1 MHSASQQISE
11 RAVVASDELIVVIG
25 EEDKGG
31 RDEGREKDKGG
42 RDGERDE
49 VTGGEW
55 YPEVDLVIIAK
66 AWRSTGQPVT

>member
-31 RDEGREKDKGG
+31 RDEGREKDK
-42 RDGERDE
+42 
-49 VTGGEW
+49 
-55 YPEVDLVIIAK
+55 
-66 AWRSTGQPVT
+66 